1 MLCPIEGAVHW
12 RGRPAWRRSGTRAPA
27 RAPGWHVRCFPR
39 PVEAGAIHREDS
51 HEAHSARA
59 RSLLARRGVGRR
71 AVPRVAGSAELG
83 FGGGGVMVGIPVGE
97 FRNFV
102 DVAGGLGGVI
112 GVNLDRR
119 GSVGLRL
126 TGSYLQYGHERRP
139 VALAGTGGL
148 LGLDLNTAFYIA
160 SLRAGPQFVFGEGPV
175 RLYGFGTAGVSYF
188 ATETSLGG
196 SGCGCWGYPSTVN
209 YDDAVLAL
217 EGGGGLLIKLSRA
230 VALDLGAS
238 YVRNGPV
245 TYLREGS
252 ISRAADGSLVLR
264 PVRSDANLAVAQLG
278 VVIGLR

>member
-1 MLCPIEGAVHW
+1 MGSSVERIECCVRS
-12 RGRPAWRRSGTRAPA
+12 RGLSTGE
-27 RAPGWHVRCFPR
+27 V
-39 PVEAGAIHREDS
+39 
-51 HEAHSARA
+51 
-59 RSLLARRGVGRR
+59 ARRGAAAERGPRRARRGGTVGRR
-71 AVPRVAGSAELG
+71 P
-83 FGGGGVMVGIPVGE
+83 
-97 FRNFV
+97 
-102 DVAGGLGGVI
+102 
-112 GVNLDRR
+112 
-119 GSVGLRL
+119 
-126 TGSYLQYGHERRP
+126 TGSSLQYGHERRP

-230 VALDLGAS
+230 VPLDLGAS

-252 ISRAADGSLVLR
+252 ISPAAHGSLVLR
-264 PVRSDANLAVAQLG
+264 PVRSEANLAVAQLG

>member
-1 MLCPIEGAVHW
+1 MGSSDERIECCVRS
-12 RGRPAWRRSGTRAPA
+12 RGLSTGE
-27 RAPGWHVRCFPR
+27 V
-39 PVEAGAIHREDS
+39 
-51 HEAHSARA
+51 
-59 RSLLARRGVGRR
+59 ARRGAAAQRGPRR
-71 AVPRVAGSAELG
+71 ANRGGTSVAFRDRSKQVPS
-83 FGGGGVMVGIPVGE
+83 
-97 FRNFV
+97 
-102 DVAGGLGGVI
+102 
-112 GVNLDRR
+112 
-119 GSVGLRL
+119 
-126 TGSYLQYGHERRP
+126 TGRTAMKPIQ
-139 VALAGTGGL
+139 LA
-148 LGLDLNTAFYIA
+148 LGL

-188 ATETSLGG
+188 ATESSLGG

-245 TYLREGS
+245 TYLREGG

-264 PVRSDANLAVAQLG
+264 PVRSEANLAVAQLG